1 LRVVRDEK
9 EAYFIRESLNITSS
23 TSKKKNGFT
32 DNPKEVWLR
41 SHASFK
47 VPFVYQAQNI
57 LRCTKGEKKAI
68 SVNFVDTGNNIVLSA
83 LDLDINFTECLN
95 ITKHITW
102 YSSVSETIIKKMKV
116 PTKYMKCSSTRLSFE
131 IMDDDMN
138 DTKVLLKFRPSV
150 DRLNN
155 RKHGDT
161 FYLLFYSDE
170 YKFKLQDVWC
180 IHVHLM
186 HRVDVVASYG
196 AIVKSSLLIRGNSFA
211 RSSHISMPSTVKAF
225 AMVPSNLIK
234 LKISD
239 KPISLVE
246 NSDLNEVKFSVVASA
261 VPRPSN
267 QELISLINITQ
278 GDTLV
283 AGFMVKTTMKTP
295 EITKSFKI
303 NVPHALTD
311 RSTQLSKKVSFQNPY
326 NTSKSFTISCSDKR
340 VKCTNELIL
349 KPKQKDY
356 IRFQFTEDCD
366 EELFVVISD
375 EASNVEECIYIRLG
389 R

>member
-1 LRVVRDEK
+1 
-9 EAYFIRESLNITSS
+9 
-23 TSKKKNGFT
+23 
-32 DNPKEVWLR
+32 
-41 SHASFK
+41 
-47 VPFVYQAQNI
+47 
-57 LRCTKGEKKAI
+57 
-68 SVNFVDTGNNIVLSA
+68 
-83 LDLDINFTECLN
+83 
-95 ITKHITW
+95 
-102 YSSVSETIIKKMKV
+102 
-116 PTKYMKCSSTRLSFE
+116 
-131 IMDDDMN
+131 MDDDMN

-155 RKHGDT
+155 RKHEDT

-283 AGFMVKTTMKTP
+283 AGFMVKTTLKTP